1 MPDKNKS
8 KPKAWFGR
16 VNKKLDT
23 LDSNMDSL
31 YQYTYASR
39 SDNKNDM
46 NRIVS
51 SIDDTIDKI
60 INTSDQQKISDISN
74 LYGRIQKKKGISNRD
89 FINGA
94 MELFGDNS
102 IISSL
107 SLNQD
112 INKYIQAEDYQY
124 DMICKYMASIET
136 ALDIKKDNVLSS
148 DNFTKNFINIEAN
161 TISDER
167 LKIFNDN
174 ARKCQEKYK
183 FQDICEE
190 MYCRAAKY
198 GECFLYIVPYN
209 IAIERLLKRKSTF
222 GSAGFIRTFAESSR
236 KESRIK
242 REVIFESSK
251 LDKQLE
257 KSLREANVS
266 LNSNNNCSVNLIFDD
281 YNILAEAIESR
292 EKAISIT
299 SSSKSKSLNEAYQ
312 ILSEAKKENP
322 SVTYQS
328 VYGNKSSSNT
338 LDSGINDG
346 LTVSKK
352 GNNNDG
358 SIKIDEMNGCV
369 ISFIERGDIL
379 PIYMDDLCVG
389 YYYFMF
395 NQYNDLNNCQ
405 HGYPNGT
412 IPAVGNRGSFNDS
425 ELSNDM
431 LLSFISQKI
440 SDNLDAHFINA
451 NKDLKE
457 EIYSILKYNDKFS
470 VFNGTNDI
478 TVSFLPA
485 DDVFHFFLKQDKKT
499 HRGISSIK
507 KSVVPAMLYCLLYLT
522 NTIGQVTRAQ
532 DKRIYYVKQNVET
545 NVARTLMN
553 VVNQLKRGNMGM
565 RQIESMNSILNIVG
579 KYNDH
584 VIPVGQSGDSP
595 VQFEVMQGQDV
606 QTPSE
611 LMERFEN
618 DAVGSTDVPYEFVQS
633 YNQVDYATRFTMSS
647 SKFLR
652 KVYKEQRICQ
662 DAFSYIFTKIY
673 NFEYSENERMIKIL
687 LPAPAFLSMTNSQ
700 QLLDNTKN
708 YISAICDV
716 ELSNEDDKVKNEFTK
731 IMLRSILG
739 NYIDYDKVDES
750 IRQAK
755 MKIIVEPDD
764 ENSNY

>member
-1 MPDKNKS
+1 MPDKNNKLG
-8 KPKAWFGR
+8 AWFKR
-16 VNKKLDT
+16 ANTKLDT
-23 LDSNMDSL
+23 IDSNMDSI

-46 NRIVS
+46 NNIVS
-51 SIDDTIDKI
+51 SIDDTIDRI
-60 INTSDQQKISDISN
+60 INTSDGQKISDISN
-74 LYGRIQKKKGISNRD
+74 LYLRIQKKRGVSNKD
-89 FINGA
+89 LVNSA
-94 MELFGDNS
+94 MELFADNS
-102 IISSL
+102 VISSL

-112 INKYIQAEDYQY
+112 INRYIQAEDYQY
-124 DMICKYMASIET
+124 DMICKYMSSIET

-167 LKIFNDN
+167 MKIFNDN

-190 MYCRAAKY
+190 MYTRASKY

-209 IAIERLLKRKSTF
+209 IAIERLLKRKTMF
-222 GSAGFIRTFAESSR
+222 GSSGIIRSFAES
-236 KESRIK
+236 KNTNGGIK
-242 REVIFESSK
+242 RQVIFESNNIDNDLKKK
-251 LDKQLE
+251 LDKVNTVFNE
-257 KSLREANVS
+257 NF
-266 LNSNNNCSVNLIFDD
+266 SVNLIFDD
-281 YNILAEAIESR
+281 YSILAEAIEER
-292 EKAISIT
+292 EKALSISSKT
-299 SSSKSKSLNEAYQ
+299 KSKSLNEAYQ
-312 ILSEAKKENP
+312 VLSEAKKVDP
-322 SVTYQS
+322 SVSYQS
-328 VYGNKSSSNT
+328 IYGSKSSSGT

-346 LTVSKK
+346 LILSKK
-352 GNNNDG
+352 ANQNND
-358 SIKIDEMNGCV
+358 SDKIVEMNGCV
-369 ISFIERGDIL
+369 VSFIERGDIL

-395 NQYNDLNNCQ
+395 NKYTDLNSCQ
-405 HGYPNGT
+405 HGFPNGT
-412 IPAVGNRGSFNDS
+412 MPGVSNTRGFDDS
-425 ELSNDM
+425 EISNDM
-431 LLSFISQKI
+431 LMSYIAQKI
-440 SDNLDAHFINA
+440 SDNLDSHFINA

-470 VFNGTNDI
+470 VLNGTNDI

-595 VQFEVMQGQDV
+595 IQFEVMQGQDI

-662 DAFSYIFTKIY
+662 DGFSHVFTKIY
-673 NFEYSENERMIKIL
+673 NFEYNENERKIKIL

-700 QLLDNTKN
+700 QLIENTKN
-708 YISAICDV
+708 YIQSIADT
-716 ELSNEDDKVKNEFTK
+716 ELADENEKVKAEFTK

-750 IRQAK
+750 IREAK
-755 MKIIVEPDD
+755 MKISLNPGGDNNE
-764 ENSNY
+764 Y